1 MLKFFEDQIDVNFKI
16 LKLKIIFTL
25 FSFYENG
32 KYRKWFS
39 PNNVFKAIL
48 HNIHFPQYPLSW
60 LEGDKKV

>member
-32 KYRKWFS
+32 KYRK
-39 PNNVFKAIL
+39 
-48 HNIHFPQYPLSW
+48 
-60 LEGDKKV
+60 